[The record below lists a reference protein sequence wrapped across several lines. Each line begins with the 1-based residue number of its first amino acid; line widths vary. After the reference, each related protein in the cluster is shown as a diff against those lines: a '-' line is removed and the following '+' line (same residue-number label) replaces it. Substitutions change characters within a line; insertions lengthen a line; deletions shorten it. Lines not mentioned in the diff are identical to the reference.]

1 MALFSLSSLTDL
13 WNEVLWA
20 SEFCKL
26 SFFQGESRRLPALER
41 GCGAGGPQPSRVCV
55 PFKIPPPPP
64 PFNAQEKNEIRLL
77 NVMNK
82 KKILLLPCFIGVNN

>member
-20 SEFCKL
+20 LEFCKL

-41 GCGAGGPQPSRVCV
+41 GCGAGGHNQAVCV
-55 PFKIPPPPP
+55 SLLRFPPPP

>member
-1 MALFSLSSLTDL
+1 MKYSGLRNFASCPFSR
-13 WNEVLWA
+13 A
-20 SEFCKL
+20 
-26 SFFQGESRRLPALER
+26 R
-41 GCGAGGPQPSRVCV
+41 AGGSLHWRGAAELGGHNQAVCV
-55 PFKIPPPPP
+55 SLLRFPPP